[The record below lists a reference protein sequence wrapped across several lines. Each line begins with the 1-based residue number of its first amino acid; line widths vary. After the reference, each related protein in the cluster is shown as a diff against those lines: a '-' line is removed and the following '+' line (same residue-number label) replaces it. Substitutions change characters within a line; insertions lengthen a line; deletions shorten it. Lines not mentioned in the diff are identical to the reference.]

1 MLSPVQCNSG
11 GAPAS
16 LRSLSRHSYEYVLV
30 GFNASSN
37 SSAKNVP
44 SRRTTCRCVPSAA
57 ASGRRV
63 VEEQTASSTT
73 TGAGVEDSRR
83 ECDPES
89 VHTGKRI
96 ASVRSQR
103 TIAERI
109 GWSHDSGG
117 HVADQFSV
125 EDLAS
130 FSLTP
135 SAGGSASCG
144 RRHGTAQAFHRTLL
158 GRARSSQTARWFRH
172 VFLRSA
178 DEVAEEW
185 RQGPSHD
192 DGRVAETGYVRGE
205 IASREG

>member
-1 MLSPVQCNSG
+1 MLSPVQCNSV

-37 SSAKNVP
+37 SSAKNFP

-63 VEEQTASSTT
+63 GEEQTVSSSP

-83 ECDPES
+83 ECGPEP
-89 VHTGKRI
+89 VHIGKRI

-103 TIAERI
+103 PIAERI

-117 HVADQFSV
+117 YVADQFSV
-125 EDLAS
+125 EDLPSLS
-130 FSLTP
+130 FSP
-135 SAGGSASCG
+135 PASGSASCC

-158 GRARSSQTARWFRH
+158 GRARSSQTARRIRH

-178 DEVAEEW
+178 DEVAEGW
-185 RQGPSHD
+185 R
-192 DGRVAETGYVRGE
+192 
-205 IASREG
+205 

>member
-37 SSAKNVP
+37 SSAKNLP
-44 SRRTTCRCVPSAA
+44 SRRTACRCVSSVAA
-57 ASGRRV
+57 FGRRV
-63 VEEQTASSTT
+63 GDGQTVPSPP
-73 TGAGVEDSRR
+73 TGPGVEDSRR
-83 ECDPES
+83 ECGPES

-96 ASVRSQR
+96 ASVHSQR
-103 TIAERI
+103 PIAERI

-135 SAGGSASCG
+135 PAGGSASCG
-144 RRHGTAQAFHRTLL
+144 RRHGTAQAFHRTFL
-158 GRARSSQTARWFRH
+158 GRTRSSQTARRCRH

-192 DGRVAETGYVRGE
+192 DGLVAETGYVRSE
-205 IASREG
+205 IADREG

>member
-1 MLSPVQCNSG
+1 MLSPVQCNSV

-63 VEEQTASSTT
+63 GEEQTASSST

-83 ECDPES
+83 ECGPEP

-103 TIAERI
+103 PIAERI

-125 EDLAS
+125 ED
-130 FSLTP
+130 FPSLSLSP
-135 SAGGSASCG
+135 PAGCSASCC

-158 GRARSSQTARWFRH
+158 GRARSSQTACRIRRL
-172 VFLRSA
+172 FLRSA
-178 DEVAEEW
+178 DEVAEGW
-185 RQGPSHD
+185 R
-192 DGRVAETGYVRGE
+192 
-205 IASREG
+205 